1 MQLLKDHLQSCF
13 HERFVFLPTLFERR
27 DLPVRG
33 NKFNGTVLL
42 VPRVLL
48 TSWLLLLQ
56 LFDLVLQVLHLVA
69 IVLGF
74 VEQVHNSVD
83 HTAESVVVSSPV
95 WSGVA
100 ASVGNTGD
108 GVLTTTT

>member
-1 MQLLKDHLQSCF
+1 MFLQ
-13 HERFVFLPTLFERR
+13 TLFERR

-33 NKFNGTVLL
+33 NKFNNTVLL

-48 TSWLLLLQ
+48 TSCLLLLH
-56 LFDLVLQVLHLVA
+56 LFDLVLQFLHLVS
-69 IVLGF
+69 ILLGF

-95 WSGVA
+95 WSDVA

-108 GVLTTTT
+108 GVLTATT